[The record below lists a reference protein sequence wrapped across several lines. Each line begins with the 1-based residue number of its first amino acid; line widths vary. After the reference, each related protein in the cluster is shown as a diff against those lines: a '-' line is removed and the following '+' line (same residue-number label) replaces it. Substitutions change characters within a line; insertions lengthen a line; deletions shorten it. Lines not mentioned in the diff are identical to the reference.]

1 MSKPN
6 YKDALKR
13 DNLDANYITLNND
26 IKNIVKNKKYY
37 IRTYGCQMNVHDSE
51 QIVYYLEQLGY
62 ENTTDMKDA
71 DIVVLNSCAIREN
84 AKEKII
90 GFLSIAKHIK
100 EKINSDIIIC
110 LAGCLMQLEKEIDE
124 LNKKHKYIDIIIGT
138 HNIHELPELIINKQ
152 KKLNIQ
158 VYSNS
163 NEVFE
168 NIQYKR
174 DSNVTAW
181 VNITYGCDNFCTY
194 CVVPFTRGKER
205 SRKKEEIINEVKC
218 LKENG
223 YKEVTLLGQNVNSYK
238 NGEYK
243 FSNLLEDVA
252 KTNIERVRF
261 VTSNPW
267 NFTDELIEVIS
278 KYKNI
283 MPYIHLPVQSGSN
296 EILKKMNRKYTNE
309 SYKVLFDKIKN
320 KIPNVSI
327 TTDII
332 VGFPNES
339 DEDFKQTLDL
349 VNYCKFDGAYTF
361 IYSKREYTVA
371 AKMEDNI
378 SLEIKKERLYK
389 LNDLVNK
396 YSLENNKK
404 LLNKTVPVLILGK
417 SEKDNT
423 LFYGYTDT
431 MKLVN
436 VKTTKNNVNN
446 IIDVY
451 ITDAKSFSLDGI
463 DIKLK

>member
-1 MSKPN
+1 
-6 YKDALKR
+6 
-13 DNLDANYITLNND
+13 
-26 IKNIVKNKKYY
+26 
-37 IRTYGCQMNVHDSE
+37 
-51 QIVYYLEQLGY
+51 
-62 ENTTDMKDA
+62 
-71 DIVVLNSCAIREN
+71 
-84 AKEKII
+84 
-90 GFLSIAKHIK
+90 
-100 EKINSDIIIC
+100 
-110 LAGCLMQLEKEIDE
+110 MQLEKEIDE

-238 NGEYK
+238 DGEYR
-243 FSNLLEDVA
+243 FSDLLEDVA
-252 KTNIERVRF
+252 KTNIDRVRF